1 MDEAEIKV
9 KEKRDGQR
17 VCDEKNEKGKL
28 CLGHLK
34 RWYKM
39 PAEIAKQLGRNTQ
52 IYRCDRCHALYR
64 PSKQDRSSAGQKFV
78 EQTVNLLGNPV
89 RSRRH

>member
-1 MDEAEIKV
+1 MDTAEIKV
-9 KEKRDGQR
+9 KEKREGQR

-39 PAEIAKQLGRNTQ
+39 PAEIAKQLGGNTP
-52 IYRCDRCHALYR
+52 IYRCDKCHALYH
-64 PSKQDRSSAGQKFV
+64 PAAGDRSSAGQKYV
-78 EQTVNLLGNPV
+78 ERTVNLLGNPV
-89 RSRRH
+89 RPPRS